1 MKGEGRR
8 VNSGASNY
16 GGLRTEHWGQ
26 DYSQLDRMSIG
37 SGQDCCRLGA
47 GFPYASTRGRIPVS
61 PEQEIPVGSGQD
73 FPSAWGKISVG
84 SGQEDV

>member
-8 VNSGASNY
+8 VNSVASNY
-16 GGLRTEHWGQ
+16 DGSRTEHWGQ
-26 DYSQLDRMSIG
+26 DYSQHDRLSIG

-61 PEQEIPVGSGQD
+61 PEQGIPVGSGQD
-73 FPSAWGKISVG
+73 FPSAGGKISVG
-84 SGQEDV
+84 SGHEAV

>member
-16 GGLRTEHWGQ
+16 GGSRTEHWGQ
-26 DYSQLDRMSIG
+26 DYSQLGRISIG

-47 GFPYASTRGRIPVS
+47 GFPSARGRIPVS

-73 FPSAWGKISVG
+73 FPSARGRISVG
-84 SGQEDV
+84 SGQEAV